1 MHLALGNQVISQKSV
16 DHLAGNADALVR
28 TEREARTQ
36 LFHELL
42 T

>member
-1 MHLALGNQVISQKSV
+1 MHLALGNHVISQKSV

-28 TEREARTQ
+28 TERESANP
-36 LFHELL
+36 LFRELL